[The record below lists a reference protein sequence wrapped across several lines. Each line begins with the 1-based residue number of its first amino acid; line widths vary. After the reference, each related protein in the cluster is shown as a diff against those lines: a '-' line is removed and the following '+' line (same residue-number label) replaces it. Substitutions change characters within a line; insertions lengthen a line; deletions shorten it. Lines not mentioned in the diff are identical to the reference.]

1 MANSRLAGVRIF
13 ISRMSRIVTVVIALA
28 PGLLRAQ
35 QQAPPAPVGPP
46 GPQQESQQGPQQS
59 EPGADPHAAEELAAQ
74 RQALG
79 FLGYLDHGRYA
90 DSYSYTGM
98 LIRNQLDREA
108 FASKVE
114 QARANAGA
122 LQSRELVDA
131 GYTTSVPGAPEGQY
145 VVLHYH
151 SSFAK
156 RPDTLET
163 LTLALA
169 KGYWRVDGW
178 FIK

>member
-1 MANSRLAGVRIF
+1 MFLSLFRARWIGVGAVAAGLAWC
-13 ISRMSRIVTVVIALA
+13 A
-28 PGLLRAQ
+28 PAFSV
-35 QQAPPAPVGPP
+35 QAPPQAEMQQAGP
-46 GPQQESQQGPQQS
+46 
-59 EPGADPHAAEELAAQ
+59 ADDPHAAEELAAQ

-90 DSYSYTGM
+90 ESYSYTGM

-131 GYTTSVPGAPEGQY
+131 GYTTSVPGAPQGQY

-156 RPDTLET
+156 RPDSLET

-169 KGYWRVDGW
+169 KGYWR
-178 FIK
+178 

>member
-1 MANSRLAGVRIF
+1 MSNSRLKGMHIY
-13 ISRMSRIVTVVIALA
+13 ISRLSAIITVLIALA
-28 PGLLRAQ
+28 PGSLRAQ
-35 QQAPPAPVGPP
+35 QAPPGSA
-46 GPQQESQQGPQQS
+46 GPQEPQQQGPQQP

-131 GYTTSVPGAPEGQY
+131 GYTTSVPDAPQGQY

-178 FIK
+178 YIK

>member
-1 MANSRLAGVRIF
+1 MASSWLEKMRIPFLRLCAIG
-13 ISRMSRIVTVVIALA
+13 IALVFLA
-28 PGLLRAQ
+28 PVPLFA
-35 QQAPPAPVGPP
+35 QQAPQGPP
-46 GPQQESQQGPQQS
+46 VPEQGPAQGPQQA
-59 EPGADPHAAEELAAQ
+59 EPGADPHAAEELAAE

-90 DSYSYTGM
+90 DSYAYTGI

-108 FASKVE
+108 FATKVE
-114 QARANAGA
+114 QARANTGT

-131 GYTTSVPGAPEGQY
+131 GYTTSVPGAPQGQY

-178 FIK
+178 YIK